1 MKILI
6 NFIGDMSQAGHLFLP
21 HLSDLLCEAFLVQ
34 EDLRTQEPL
43 SPTPCAAVCFP
54 FALRL
59 TRRLNGLWLLLCVWT
74 CMWTGPGDPNCGSPQ
89 FSHTGIGSGSR
100 AAGNKERSL

>member
-34 EDLRTQEPL
+34 EDLRTQEPQSHSL
-43 SPTPCAAVCFP
+43 RRGVFSLCTQTHKETERPLASSVCVDMHVDRP
-54 FALRL
+54 R
-59 TRRLNGLWLLLCVWT
+59 
-74 CMWTGPGDPNCGSPQ
+74 
-89 FSHTGIGSGSR
+89 
-100 AAGNKERSL
+100 